1 MSRALKLIL
10 FSFTVAAGFVYFNF
24 RSHYDPFW
32 HKEVGLKDNKS
43 TISPS
48 TQQSLPESKSSRT
61 FRAQA
66 QTPSATQ
73 QLPLEVPF
81 KLTPGLHYY
90 ADYNISDLKIPPKP
104 VTTKFQYFP
113 CEPPKCILVSHY
125 PRIAYLPHF
134 LTDEEC
140 DAIIHEASSRM
151 VRSQV
156 ALFKDHAVGEK
167 DVQEVRTSMQT
178 WLDPSRAG
186 VSKIRSRLED
196 LTGVKEG
203 ELLQVLHYGIGQKY
217 DAHNDFF
224 DPKLYGAQASNRAIT
239 NFLYLNTVEEGGE
252 TWFPRANR
260 GPHPPNY
267 ISCDRG
273 LRVRPVKGTLV
284 AFYDMTSDGM
294 FDVHSLHGACPVKK
308 GEKWGGTQWLRV
320 PTDASSVT
328 GPD

>member
-10 FSFTVAAGFVYFNF
+10 FSFTIAACFAYCNF

-32 HKEVGLKDNKS
+32 DQEVGLKDNKS

-48 TQQSLPESKSSRT
+48 TQQSPPESKSSRT

-73 QLPLEVPF
+73 QLPQKVPF

-156 ALFKDHAVGEK
+156 EGPKDL
-167 DVQEVRTSMQT
+167 QEWRTSTQT
-178 WLDPSRAG
+178 WLDPSRTATAK
-186 VSKIRSRLED
+186 KIRSRLKD
-196 LTGVKEG
+196 LTGIKEG
-203 ELLQVLHYGIGQKY
+203 ELSPSSSLWHWSKVTRITPFLTPSFMEPKHRIEPLQ
-217 DAHNDFF
+217 
-224 DPKLYGAQASNRAIT
+224 T
-239 NFLYLNTVEEGGE
+239 
-252 TWFPRANR
+252 
-260 GPHPPNY
+260 
-267 ISCDRG
+267 SC
-273 LRVRPVKGTLV
+273 T
-284 AFYDMTSDGM
+284 
-294 FDVHSLHGACPVKK
+294 
-308 GEKWGGTQWLRV
+308 
-320 PTDASSVT
+320 
-328 GPD
+328 